1 MRKNLITPQ
10 ELNDKLNS
18 DNPPKVVDVRWTLA
32 QPDGR
37 ADYEAGHIPGAVYVS
52 LEQELSDMAKQGL
65 GRHPL
70 PSPETVDELLQRLAV
85 GNDDEVVVY
94 DDWNRSGSARAWWV
108 LSASGMNA
116 VQILDGGYSG
126 WVDAGFDTETTTPAE
141 DPLDR
146 PIDVPDLYLSALRP
160 VLDVNEAANIARA
173 GLLIDAR
180 DPARYAG
187 EDNPEGEKPGHIPGA
202 ASLAGTSLLDEKGF
216 FKSEEELREIFD
228 RAGATEDSAAGAY
241 CGSGVTACVV
251 IAAAATVGRD
261 IALFPGSWSQ
271 WSANPDAPVETG
283 RDEAAS

>member
-1 MRKNLITPQ
+1 MPKNLITPQ

-18 DNPPKVVDVRWTLA
+18 ANAPKVLDIRWTLS

-52 LEQELSDMAKQGL
+52 LDAELSDTAKQGL

-70 PSPETVDELLQRLAV
+70 PSPETIDDLLQRLGA

-94 DDWNRSGSARAWWV
+94 DDWNRAGSARAWWV
-108 LSASGMNA
+108 LTASGMNN

-126 WVDAGFDTETTTPAE
+126 WVETGGEPETSTPEDTI
-141 DPLDR
+141 LDR

-160 VLDVNEAANIARA
+160 VLDVNQTVNIARA
-173 GLLIDAR
+173 GVLLDAR

-187 EDNPEGEKPGHIPGA
+187 EDNPEWEKPGHIPGA
-202 ASLAGTSLLDEKGF
+202 ASLAGVSLLDEQGF
-216 FKSEEELREIFD
+216 FKSADELREIFD
-228 RAGATEDSAAGAY
+228 QVGATEEADTGAY
-241 CGSGVTACVV
+241 CGSGVSACVV
-251 IAAAATVGRD
+251 IAAAASIDRD

-271 WSANPDAPVETG
+271 WSADPDAPVETG
-283 RDEAAS
+283 RS